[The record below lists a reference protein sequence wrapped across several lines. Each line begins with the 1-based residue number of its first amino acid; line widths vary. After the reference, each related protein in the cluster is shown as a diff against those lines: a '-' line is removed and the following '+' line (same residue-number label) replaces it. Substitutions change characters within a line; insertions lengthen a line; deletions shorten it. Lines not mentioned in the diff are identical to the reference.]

1 LCGAPAAFAPICL
14 IFKDKSIENFFVAFT
29 LSRPV
34 KGVDRRFAA
43 EASERRRAE
52 GANRRRGGNLPTHA
66 RRKKAFC
73 FMFRLFCHILAA
85 AGMLPVVKYKIV

>member
-14 IFKDKSIENFFVAFT
+14 IFKDKSIEKFFVAFT

-43 EASERRRAE
+43 EASERRRAG
-52 GANRRRGGNLPTHA
+52 GANRRWGGNY
-66 RRKKAFC
+66 RRTLGEKRLSVLYIGC
-73 FMFRLFCHILAA
+73 FVIFWPRQACCLLLNI
-85 AGMLPVVKYKIV
+85 K